1 MAFLFEIILL
11 AFGNLR
17 LRMLRSILTA
27 LGIIFGV
34 AAVIIMSSL
43 GEGKKQQALSR
54 IEALG
59 ARNVIARSQKPPEV
73 ANQGQ
78 SSGRSSFTIRFGITR
93 TDLDVIRENFPDAD
107 AIVPL
112 KEVGGQ
118 ILRNELRRTS
128 QAFGTTPDLLRVAN
142 LRMGRGRYISESDMD
157 QESLVIVI
165 GADVAEKMFPL
176 EDPIGQTMRIDA
188 KPFTV
193 IGVLEP
199 IGLAGGAG
207 ASMVGR
213 DMNLDAHVPMT
224 TARATFG
231 DTVTRRE
238 SGNFQSSDVQ
248 VSEIYLSVPD
258 RERVILDADRLRRLL
273 ASRHPGLTDVG
284 IIVPYELLDAA
295 KKEALTYNLVFGSI
309 AAISLLVGGIG
320 IMNIMLASVT
330 ERTREIGIRRA
341 IGATRGN
348 ILTQFLVETGALA
361 MIGGF
366 IGVGLGVGGS
376 VLLGWVV
383 PNLVKLPYIG
393 SWFPAGISLPTSVTG
408 WSIILSFVVATL
420 TGLVFGLYPARRAAA
435 QDPIV
440 ALRHD

>member
-93 TDLDVIRENFPDAD
+93 NDLEVIRQNFPDAD

-142 LRMGRGRYISESDMD
+142 LRVGRGRYISESDMD

-176 EDPIGQTMRIDA
+176 EDPIGQTLRIDA

-248 VSEIYLSVPD
+248 VSEIYLSVPE
-258 RERVILDADRLRRLL
+258 RERVIVDAERLRRL
-273 ASRHPGLTDVG
+273 
-284 IIVPYELLDAA
+284 
-295 KKEALTYNLVFGSI
+295 
-309 AAISLLVGGIG
+309 
-320 IMNIMLASVT
+320 LASVT

-361 MIGGF
+361 MIGGL